1 MSKAEPITDKAA
13 EPSSGDAAQ
22 AASKKGVKKCKC
34 GHDLDSPMV
43 SPSGEYTF
51 GGWFLILLGIS
62 AKPTA
67 IRFQCRKCD
76 QLLLRTTDPKVIEE
90 TRLWG

>member
-1 MSKAEPITDKAA
+1 MASPEPKESAPPPVPKARPDRA
-13 EPSSGDAAQ
+13 PR
-22 AASKKGVKKCKC
+22 KCKC
-34 GHDLDSPMV
+34 GHEVGHTMV

-51 GGWFLILLGIS
+51 GGWCLILLGIS

-67 IRFQCRKCD
+67 IRFVCRQCD
-76 QLLLRTTDPKVIEE
+76 QVVWRSTDPKVIAE

>member
-1 MSKAEPITDKAA
+1 MTKVAVEAPESPPLADA
-13 EPSSGDAAQ
+13 SGSDAAPARPVRQ
-22 AASKKGVKKCKC
+22 CKC
-34 GHDLDSPMV
+34 GHGIDHTLV

-51 GGWFLILLGIS
+51 WGWCLILLGIS

-67 IRFQCRKCD
+67 IRFQCRRCD
-76 QLLLRTTDPKVIEE
+76 QIVWRTTDPKIIAE